1 MDRNTLTIKT
11 TAPLHYFLITVKV
24 ITLEKKCDTQN
35 HFLVIYKIRKLFVN
49 TLSAD
54 DRHYVLNRHHLT
66 PPIHM
71 QLSQKLKVFPE
82 FFFSFSKSI
91 LNFKHFPKKDD
102 PHS

>member
-1 MDRNTLTIKT
+1 
-11 TAPLHYFLITVKV
+11 
-24 ITLEKKCDTQN
+24 
-35 HFLVIYKIRKLFVN
+35 
-49 TLSAD
+49 
-54 DRHYVLNRHHLT
+54 
-66 PPIHM
+66 M